1 MKNFLILIL
10 LFISFLVLPS
20 CSSSVSTNTYDWK
33 YFRIHAST
41 DDDVLFVKLQD
52 EMNIDPKMQ
61 SYMITVDLRD
71 ENPDNHKII
80 IGEPTDQSRLMM
92 QWKQLSKE
100 TKEGLKKWNGSN
112 KFFL

>member
-1 MKNFLILIL
+1 MKNFLFSIL
-10 LFISFLVLPS
+10 LLISFVVLHS
-20 CSSSVSTNTYDWK
+20 CSSSVSKSTYDWK
-33 YFRIHAST
+33 YFRINAST

-71 ENPDNHKII
+71 ENPDNQKVIV
-80 IGEPTDQSRLMM
+80 GDPSDPTRIMM

-112 KFFL
+112 KFLL